1 MEFLIILVVLI
12 FLETSALLFLRLKKP
27 VLNSRARRKIYVDTS
42 ALMDGRILA
51 VAKTGFI
58 GDDLII
64 PRSVIREMQTL
75 ADGKDSEKRMRAR
88 AGMDVVNELERV
100 VFFNTEIL
108 QDELDYTPVDE
119 RLIALTKENHGL
131 ILTNDFNLGK
141 VAKTEKID
149 VLNINDLALTLRSD
163 YLPGDKLKIKI
174 ISVGSNPK
182 QGVGYLPD
190 GTMAVV
196 DKASKMVGKEV
207 EVEFVRFLQTSAG
220 RMMFGKLSS
229 TGQTSSRQ
237 PSGRSL
243 KMMKRQ
249 ERKPKLK
256 TQSQKYQ

>member
-51 VAKTGFI
+51 VAKTGFL

-100 VFFNTEIL
+100 VYFNTEIL
-108 QDELDYTPVDE
+108 QDELDHTPVDE
-119 RLIALTKENHGL
+119 RLIALAKENHGL

-163 YLPGDKLKIKI
+163 YLPGDKMIIKI

-207 EVEFVRFLQTSAG
+207 EVELVRYLQTSAG
-220 RMMFGKLSS
+220 RMMFGKLI
-229 TGQTSSRQ
+229 SSRQ
-237 PSGRSL
+237 SSGL
-243 KMMKRQ
+243 KTMKQ
-249 ERKPKLK
+249 GQKLKQK
-256 TQSQKYQ
+256 TQSRKYQ

>member
-1 MEFLIILVVLI
+1 MEFLIILALLI
-12 FLETSALLFLRLKKP
+12 FLETTTLLFLRLKKP

-75 ADGKDSEKRMRAR
+75 ADGKDTEKRMRAR
-88 AGMDVVNELERV
+88 AGMDVVDELERI

-108 QDELDYTPVDE
+108 QDELDHTPVDE
-119 RLIALTKENHGL
+119 RLLALAKENHGL

-141 VAKTEKID
+141 VAKTEKIE
-149 VLNINDLALTLRSD
+149 VLNINDLALTLRSNF
-163 YLPGDKLKIKI
+163 LPGDKMKIKI
-174 ISVGSNPK
+174 IGAGSNPK

-196 DKASKMVGKEV
+196 DNASKMVGKEV
-207 EVEFVRFLQTSAG
+207 EIGLVRYLQTSAG
-220 RMMFGKLSS
+220 RMMFGKLIP
-229 TGQTSSRQ
+229 SSRQ
-237 PSGRSL
+237 ISGRAVKRTGSKRNSL
-243 KMMKRQ
+243 RAKA
-249 ERKPKLK
+249 
-256 TQSQKYQ
+256 

>member
-1 MEFLIILVVLI
+1 MEFIIFCFVFII
-12 FLETSALLFLRLKKP
+12 FLETSFLVFLKLKKSSIGAKP
-27 VLNSRARRKIYVDTS
+27 RRKVYIDTS

-88 AGMDVVNELERV
+88 AGMDVVNELERI

-108 QDELDYTPVDE
+108 QDELDHTPVDE
-119 RLIALTKENHGL
+119 RLLKLARENKGL

-141 VAKTEKID
+141 VAKTEKIE
-149 VLNINDLALTLRSD
+149 VLNINELALTLRND
-163 YLPGDKLKIKI
+163 YLPGDRIRIKI

-196 DKASKMVGKEV
+196 DGASKLIGKEV
-207 EVEFVRFLQTSAG
+207 HVEFIRFLQTQAG
-220 RMMFGKLSS
+220 RMMFGKLI
-229 TGQTSSRQ
+229 T
-237 PSGRSL
+237 
-243 KMMKRQ
+243 MRQ
-249 ERKPKLK
+249 EKRRLPH
-256 TQSQKYQ
+256 QKNR

>member
-1 MEFLIILVVLI
+1 MEFFVVILI
-12 FLETSALLFLRLKKP
+12 FLETTALLILKFKKP
-27 VLNSRARRKIYVDTS
+27 ALGSRSRRKVYVDTS

-51 VAKTGFI
+51 VAKTGFLS
-58 GDDLII
+58 DDLII

-88 AGMDVVNELERV
+88 AGMDVVNELERI

-108 QDELDYTPVDE
+108 QDELDHTPVDE
-119 RLIALTKENHGL
+119 KLIALAKANHGV

-141 VAKTEKID
+141 VAKTEKIE

-163 YLPGDKLKIKI
+163 YLPGDRLKIKI
-174 ISVGSNPK
+174 ISSGSNPK

-196 DKASKMVGKEV
+196 DNASKKVGEEI

-220 RMMFGKLSS
+220 RMMFGKPVS
-229 TGQTSSRQ
+229 TRQPAVRPDLKTTKGQAKRKPQSRQ
-237 PSGRSL
+237 YR
-243 KMMKRQ
+243 
-249 ERKPKLK
+249 
-256 TQSQKYQ
+256 

>member
-1 MEFLIILVVLI
+1 MEILIILAFLI
-12 FLETSALLFLRLKKP
+12 FLETTALLVLKIKKP
-27 VLNSRARRKIYVDTS
+27 TLGSRSHRKVYVDTS

-51 VAKTGFI
+51 VAKTGFFS
-58 GDDLII
+58 DDLII

-88 AGMDVVNELERV
+88 AGMDVVNELERI

-108 QDELDYTPVDE
+108 QDELDHTPVDE
-119 RLIALTKENHGL
+119 RLIALAKENHGV

-163 YLPGDKLKIKI
+163 YLPGDRLKIKI
-174 ISVGSNPK
+174 ISIGSNPK

-196 DKASKMVGKEV
+196 DNASKRVGEEV

-220 RMMFGKLSS
+220 RMMFGKPVASRQTAARLSS
-229 TGQTSSRQ
+229 KAKGQAKRKLQSRQ
-237 PSGRSL
+237 YR
-243 KMMKRQ
+243 
-249 ERKPKLK
+249 
-256 TQSQKYQ
+256 